1 MEKRPSSGIWG
12 GLFGFFEFSELTELE
27 SFLAQHGLSNNTQ
40 ALEAFTHV
48 FSHFELTINPHVLTL
63 PSIPDLINERQLV
76 WYPLDES
83 IEVGLAAPTKKLVKQ
98 LSAIDY
104 NSITQ

>member
-1 MEKRPSSGIWG
+1 MLLFLNQQ
-12 GLFGFFEFSELTELE
+12 GLKTELE
-27 SFLAQHGLSNNTQ
+27 ELTP
-40 ALEAFTHV
+40 FTHV

-98 LSAIDY
+98 LRTIDY
-104 NSITQ
+104 NNITQ

>member
-1 MEKRPSSGIWG
+1 MEKRPNSGIWG
-12 GLFGFFEFSELTELE
+12 GLFGFFEFSELSELKT
-27 SFLAQHGLSNNTQ
+27 FLVQHGLTANTQ
-40 ALEAFTHV
+40 ELEVFTHV

-63 PSIPDLINERQLV
+63 PSIPDLINGRQLV

-98 LSAIDY
+98 LRTIDY
-104 NSITQ
+104 NNITQ